1 MSRSLKKGPF
11 VEPRLLDRI
20 EKMNA
25 AGEKNVVKTWS
36 RSSTIFPEM
45 VGHTIAVHDGRKHV
59 PVYVTESMVGH
70 KLGEF
75 APTRTFKGHSAD
87 KGKKKTKEKR
97 DEDEA
102 VVLMAEIAQ
111 YADMFYRDIAV
122 DEKQWVEFTK
132 GRTLEDLFVLLVS
145 LTSFYALA
153 LGKSSGSKTR
163 LTKAE

>member
-1 MSRSLKKGPF
+1 MAENIETTETTENKTPETWDELKSLPLFEELPDMVKPQ
-11 VEPRLLDRI
+11 EL
-20 EKMNA
+20 
-25 AGEKNVVKTWS
+25 NVAQSAEFRVTWQRVS
-36 RSSTIFPEM
+36 ERQT
-45 VGHTIAVHDGRKHV
+45 
-59 PVYVTESMVGH
+59 
-70 KLGEF
+70 KLFDTGVFDDE
-75 APTRTFKGHSAD
+75 TAD

-97 DEDEA
+97 DED